1 MHFDC
6 GQTRSEEVN
15 LRLKGGPCER
25 KTEVDV
31 TFHFSVLHVV
41 LNKRCQGQTGVFTVL
56 HFVQSFVARCCK
68 MQCAQRRT
76 V

>member
-15 LRLKGGPCER
+15 FRLKGGPCER

-31 TFHFSVLHVV
+31 TFHFPVLHVV
-41 LNKRCQGQTGVFTVL
+41 LNKRCQRQTGVFTVL

-76 V
+76 I